1 MALDNQ
7 TLVTNQ
13 IERLNK
19 AKNDIKTS
27 ILSKGGIVSDD
38 ALIGDYADIIK
49 NLEDLFSIGNH
60 NYKVAP
66 VDEAGLKEIGWGNDD
81 INYLK
86 YNTLIPK
93 GEDVGD
99 RFVVSDANKQ
109 IVINSKSDI
118 ATYKDNVD
126 FKFCPKFDT
135 SEETN
140 MSNMFSDC
148 KTLTTIPLFDTINV
162 TIMNRMFY
170 NCHKLTNI
178 LLLDTSNVTDMGNM
192 FYDCASLTTIPL
204 LNTANVTSMIGM
216 FLYCTHLITIPL
228 LNTTNVTSMSSMF
241 SRCTSLITI
250 PLLNTANV
258 TSMSDM
264 FYNCN
269 KLTSIPQLNTDKV
282 TNMSTMF
289 YSCSSLTSIP
299 QFDTSKVTNM
309 MMMFYNCSSLTSI
322 PLLDTSKIVNTMYM
336 FSKCDKLTN
345 LGGFT
350 GLNVDL
356 DLSPCPLLTK
366 ESILNVFNKAADVTS
381 SSQTLTLG
389 TVNLSKLTDTEKAIA
404 TRKGWVLN

>member
-1 MALDNQ
+1 MSKIMRIQVIPEKTEPNYNQ

-27 ILSKGGIVSDD
+27 IISKGGIVSDA

-135 SEETN
+135 SAETN

-148 KTLTTIPLFDTINV
+148 KTLTTIPL
-162 TIMNRMFY
+162 
-170 NCHKLTNI
+170 
-178 LLLDTSNVTDMGNM
+178 
-192 FYDCASLTTIPL
+192 
-204 LNTANVTSMIGM
+204 LNTA
-216 FLYCTHLITIPL
+216 
-228 LNTTNVTSMSSMF
+228 NVTSMSSMF
-241 SRCTSLITI
+241 SHCT
-250 PLLNTANV
+250 
-258 TSMSDM
+258 
-264 FYNCN
+264 
-269 KLTSIPQLNTDKV
+269 
-282 TNMSTMF
+282 
-289 YSCSSLTSIP
+289 SLTSIP

-336 FSKCDKLTN
+336 FSKCGKLTT

-366 ESILNVFNKAADVTS
+366 ESILNVFNKAANVTS
-381 SSQTLTLG
+381 SPKTLTLG
-389 TVNLSKLTDTEKAIA
+389 TTNLSKLTDTEKAIA